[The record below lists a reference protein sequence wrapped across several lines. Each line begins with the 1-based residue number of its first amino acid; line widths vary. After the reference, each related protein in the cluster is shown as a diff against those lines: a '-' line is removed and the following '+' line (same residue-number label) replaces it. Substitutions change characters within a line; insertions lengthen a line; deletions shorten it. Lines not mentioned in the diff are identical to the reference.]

1 VCFWILLRAWCPP
14 PIHLFSQCPGL
25 HQHQRHRFLYVHRR
39 PRPHIYGH
47 ISARSTH
54 LTRVFA
60 THVGEHAP
68 ITNRTSGC
76 RCIAPSGH
84 NTAAFFSH
92 ATWLQHTSLVVC
104 SSCTNLRQSV
114 LPLLRV
120 VSSLQAVNF
129 LVPEN
134 RCPRLSPHR
143 LPCMS
148 RDCPSMIDTMPPG
161 SSLPNSSVISVLK
174 ETYPRCNNKLY
185 YSIFLDS

>member
-47 ISARSTH
+47 MSARSTH
-54 LTRVFA
+54 LMRVFA

-84 NTAAFFSH
+84 NTAAFF
-92 ATWLQHTSLVVC
+92 
-104 SSCTNLRQSV
+104 
-114 LPLLRV
+114 PMLLGYNTHHWW
-120 VSSLQAVNF
+120 SAVAALTCANQFF
-129 LVPEN
+129 LSFG
-134 RCPRLSPHR
+134 L
-143 LPCMS
+143 
-148 RDCPSMIDTMPPG
+148 
-161 SSLPNSSVISVLK
+161 
-174 ETYPRCNNKLY
+174 YPRCKR
-185 YSIFLDS
+185 STS